1 MVAIF
6 SDPQTE
12 SVNLRLSSALWTVL
26 YKKSYKVTNIKS
38 YFMMFSFLFF

>member
-1 MVAIF
+1 MVTIF

-12 SVNLRLSSALWTVL
+12 FVNLRLISDLWTVL

-38 YFMMFSFLFF
+38 YFMI